1 VRPHG
6 AGAPP
11 QTTVARQRRR
21 WRPRWLGPKNW
32 DEHVDD
38 LERMAD
44 SPGFT
49 ALRDHIL
56 DLAGLR
62 ASDRLLDIGTGTGLL
77 ALAAAPRVARV
88 SALDVSPAMCRHLQ
102 DKFNRDGIGNVE
114 VLVNS
119 ATHLPFGNDAVDV
132 VLSNYCFHH
141 LRGSEKASA
150 LAEIR
155 RVLRP
160 GGRLVFAD
168 VMLRMNLVTR
178 RDRAVIALFVKR
190 MVRRGPAGLARLA
203 KNATRLAAGRW
214 EHPASAEW
222 WRQALLEAGF
232 VDVAVQAL
240 AHEGGIACARKPM

>member
-1 VRPHG
+1 VRRG
-6 AGAPP
+6 RR
-11 QTTVARQRRR
+11 TRRR
-21 WRPRWLGPKNW
+21 
-32 DEHVDD
+32 D
-38 LERMAD
+38 
-44 SPGFT
+44 T
-49 ALRDHIL
+49 
-56 DLAGLR
+56 
-62 ASDRLLDIGTGTGLL
+62 GTGTGLL

-88 SALDVSPAMCRHLQ
+88 SALDVSRAMCRHLA
-102 DKFNRDGIGNVE
+102 DKFNRHGMGNVE

-119 ATHLPFGNDAVDV
+119 ATHLPFGDDAVDV

-141 LRGSEKASA
+141 LRGSEKARA

-178 RDRAVIALFVKR
+178 RDRAVISLV
-190 MVRRGPAGLARLA
+190 VRLRIRGGPAGLARLA
-203 KNATRLAAGRW
+203 KTATRLASGRW